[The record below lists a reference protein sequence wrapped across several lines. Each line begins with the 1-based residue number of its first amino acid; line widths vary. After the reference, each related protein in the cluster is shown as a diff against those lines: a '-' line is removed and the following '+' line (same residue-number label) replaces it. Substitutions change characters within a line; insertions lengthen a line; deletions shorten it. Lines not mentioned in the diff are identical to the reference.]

1 MNKNKVILKHC
12 PNFYKII
19 NFEFDENDK
28 ISEKLIS
35 VYKDFIFTINPD
47 NLGYLKIIEK
57 IDYILNKYID
67 DYYFRKEIKRDLLDL
82 RVKST
87 DNLDHSIMQK
97 IISIFDDYENS
108 YTRNIYFARWI

>member
-67 DYYFRKEIKRDLLDL
+67 DYHFRKQIQRDLLEV
-82 RVKST
+82 RVKASG
-87 DNLDHSIMQK
+87 DIEKSIMQS
-97 IISIFDDYENS
+97 ILDIFDRYEIG